1 MNNDDNDNDN
11 DDNDDGHFVAAT
23 NKGDQLLG
31 KATNESR
38 CRDFASN
45 GLLLSHFNPVLIFFH
60 LLLTTHFAVA
70 RSIQP
75 LMSAQSCFLTGTW
88 HPSGLNY

>member
-1 MNNDDNDNDN
+1 MNNDDN
-11 DDNDDGHFVAAT
+11 DNDDGHFVAAT

-45 GLLLSHFNPVLIFFH
+45 GLLLSHFSPVLIFFH
-60 LLLTTHFAVA
+60 LLLTNHFAVA
-70 RSIQP
+70 RSIQQ
-75 LMSAQSCFLTGTW
+75 LMSAQTGFLTGKRQ
-88 HPSGLNY
+88 PSGLNY